1 MKHIKK
7 KYLFQGILPRTDLN
21 NLHELNLKNDNQ
33 QILKAKSKDSFVAL
47 KLTDSDDLIYGFIYN
62 HKGKYISI
70 PLPDYTLVYFNFA
83 YSLNIERKN
92 QQEKLLSLLSNVE
105 TITDDS
111 SNELYNFY
119 GIASSYVVN
128 LFTSIESFINS
139 LLPDD
144 GKYIIDGK
152 KKTEIYNKMQI
163 QENISFLDKLKLV
176 LPQFHNKNFF
186 KDKTPTNQHI
196 YNLKELRDEIV
207 HTKSDSKL
215 ELSIEL
221 FKRLLNFKY
230 DETLDSVAALMN
242 FYKPSYIEPCK
253 CGKDF

>member
-7 KYLFQGILPRTDLN
+7 KYLSQGAFPRTNLN
-21 NLHELNLKNDNQ
+21 NLQELDLKKDNQ
-33 QILKAKSKDSFVAL
+33 QILKAKSKDSLIAL
-47 KLTDSDDLIYGFIYN
+47 ELTDSKELIYGFIYN
-62 HKGKYISI
+62 HKGRYISI

-83 YSLNIERKN
+83 YTLNIERKN

-105 TITDDS
+105 TITHDS

-128 LFTSIESFINS
+128 LFTSMESFINS

-144 GKYIIDGK
+144 GKYMSYGK
-152 KKTEIYNKMQI
+152 KRTEIYDKMQI
-163 QENISFLDKLKLV
+163 QESISFLDKLKLV
-176 LPQFHNKNFF
+176 LPQFHKKNFF
-186 KDKTPTNQHI
+186 NNKTPTNQHI

-230 DETLDSVAALMN
+230 DETLDSVAAFMN
-242 FYKPSYIEPCK
+242 FYKPNYIEPCN
-253 CGKDF
+253 CGKEF

>member
-7 KYLFQGILPRTDLN
+7 KYLFQGVLPLTDSSKLF
-21 NLHELNLKNDNQ
+21 EFDLKADNQ
-33 QILKAKSKDSFVAL
+33 QLLKAKSKDSIIAL
-47 KLTDSDDLIYGFIYN
+47 KQTDSNEFIYGFIYN
-62 HKGKYISI
+62 QKGKQICI
-70 PLPDYTLVYFNFA
+70 PLPDFTLVYYNFA

-139 LLPDD
+139 LLPDG
-144 GKYIIDGK
+144 GKYIYDGK

-186 KDKTPTNQHI
+186 KDRTPTNQHI
-196 YNLKELRDEIV
+196 FNLKELRDEIV

-230 DETLDSVAALMN
+230 DETLDSVAAFMN
-242 FYKPSYIEPCK
+242 FYKPNYIEPCK